1 MVYLTVQNNLVQEIK
16 FNNNKKSN
24 KFNPIIMD

>member
-16 FNNNKKSN
+16 FKNNKKSN
-24 KFNPIIMD
+24 NFNPIIMD